1 ATTTI
6 HRTAAHPWAF
16 MVRAISITASSW
28 AWAHG
33 RTGAMATAGVVI
45 ASAVEAEDATSPAV
59 ETAADVGMQPIV
71 DVARRQYALA
81 AVAVASI
88 PQQRVVAYPIARPMP
103 QQRVVAYPMVR
114 PMLQH
119 HVVARHMV
127 LPMPQQRVV
136 APLTVAVADRMV
148 AANTIS
154 PWLLNLAAQEI
165 RSGGA

>member
-1 ATTTI
+1 
-6 HRTAAHPWAF
+6 
-16 MVRAISITASSW
+16 
-28 AWAHG
+28 
-33 RTGAMATAGVVI
+33 MATAGVII
-45 ASAVEAEDATSPAV
+45 ASAVEAEGATSPAV

-88 PQQRVVAYPIARPMP
+88 PQQRVVAYPMARPMP
-103 QQRVVAYPMVR
+103 QQC
-114 PMLQH
+114 
-119 HVVARHMV
+119 VVARRMV

-136 APLTVAVADRMV
+136 APLTVAVADHMV
-148 AANTIS
+148 AANTIR

>member
-1 ATTTI
+1 
-6 HRTAAHPWAF
+6 
-16 MVRAISITASSW
+16 
-28 AWAHG
+28 
-33 RTGAMATAGVVI
+33 
-45 ASAVEAEDATSPAV
+45 
-59 ETAADVGMQPIV
+59 